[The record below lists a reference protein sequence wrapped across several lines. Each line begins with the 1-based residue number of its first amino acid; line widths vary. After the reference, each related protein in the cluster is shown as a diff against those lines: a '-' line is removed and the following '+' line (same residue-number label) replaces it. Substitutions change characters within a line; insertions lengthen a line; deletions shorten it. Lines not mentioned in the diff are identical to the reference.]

1 MNYSTIAAGMTGQQ
15 VIDAFNGNIT
25 ITETEFANV
34 AAAIL
39 QRVLSSNIKAIKAE
53 DNKLY
58 YTTDN
63 TNWLPVDNNIW
74 GSITGT
80 LTDQTDLSNA
90 LNSKASTSAL
100 DLTDQNVSVLSNT
113 VSGLSTTVGTNTT
126 AIANNTTAIGE
137 LQTKQAKQ
145 VSSDTILSLRIGS
158 NGYLQYS
165 LDDVSWI
172 NVQSLAEINWGAIGG
187 EISNQQDL
195 TDALTTKVNVS
206 AFTQHTSD
214 TDNPHNVTKSQV
226 GLGNVDN
233 TSDLDKPISTATQ
246 EQFDLVDTA
255 ITNLNN
261 NKISITEDIEAIE
274 YMTLSDWNQQKEQG
288 ALNDN
293 TIYIVE

>member
-1 MNYSTIAAGMTGQQ
+1 MNYSTISAGMTGQQ

-63 TNWLPVDNNIW
+63 TNWLPVDNNVW

-90 LNSKASTSAL
+90 LSAKADESAL

-137 LQTKQAKQ
+137 YKLNKQNKYHQ
-145 VSSDTILSLRIGS
+145 I
-158 NGYLQYS
+158 QYC
-165 LDDVSWI
+165 
-172 NVQSLAEINWGAIGG
+172 
-187 EISNQQDL
+187 
-195 TDALTTKVNVS
+195 
-206 AFTQHTSD
+206 H
-214 TDNPHNVTKSQV
+214 
-226 GLGNVDN
+226 
-233 TSDLDKPISTATQ
+233 
-246 EQFDLVDTA
+246 
-255 ITNLNN
+255 
-261 NKISITEDIEAIE
+261 
-274 YMTLSDWNQQKEQG
+274 
-288 ALNDN
+288 
-293 TIYIVE
+293 